1 MVYPKEMVAAVLYG
15 EGDLRLVDDYP
26 VPEPGAGEVL
36 IRVGACAICG
46 SDPKILAHG
55 WPNHPP
61 YGVPG
66 QRGGFIFGHEYTGEV
81 AALGQGVAR
90 GGGVTELNV
99 GDRVAVEPH
108 KGCGVCDNCR
118 DGLYNTCLNYG
129 EHDKGHRHY
138 GFSAN
143 GGYAEYVCNH
153 VNSVY
158 RIPDSMS
165 LEEATLI
172 TTAATSLYG
181 IRRIG
186 GIRAGE
192 TVVVSGPGAIG
203 LMAVTMARLMGAG
216 TIVLTGTRSERL
228 QVGQQL
234 GADVT
239 VNVREEDAFER
250 IMGLTG
256 GVGADAVLECAGT
269 TQAAVDAVGF
279 CKKNGR
285 VALVGIYAEPA
296 PLDVNKIVQWNI
308 TVAGSKAE
316 GERSMVQAL
325 ALLGRRDVDLS
336 PLLTHTF
343 PLDQVHTAFET
354 AEKRLGG
361 AIKVVVQ
368 PGRRRQ
374 ENGF

>member
-1 MVYPKEMVAAVLYG
+1 MTIPRTMKAAVLFG

-26 VPEPGAGEVL
+26 VPRPGPGEVL
-36 IRVGACAICG
+36 IRVAACAICG
-46 SDPKILAHG
+46 TDPKILAHG

-61 YGVPG
+61 YG
-66 QRGGFIFGHEYTGEV
+66 QFIFGHEYTGTV
-81 AALGQGVAR
+81 AALGE
-90 GGGVTELNV
+90 GVTEFAA

-118 DGLYNTCLNYG
+118 DGFYTTCLNYG
-129 EHDKGHRHY
+129 NQAKGHRHY
-138 GFSAN
+138 GFSTN
-143 GGYAEYVCNH
+143 GGYAEYACNH

-158 RIPDSMS
+158 GIPAGMG

-186 GIRAGE
+186 GIQAGE

-203 LMAVTMARLMGAG
+203 LMAVVLARLLGAG
-216 TIVLTGTRSERL
+216 TIVLTGTRPDRL
-228 QVGQQL
+228 EMGHRL

-239 VNVREEDAFER
+239 VNIREENPVER
-250 IMGLTG
+250 VMALTR
-256 GVGADAVLECAGT
+256 GVGAGAVLECAGT
-269 TQAAVDAVGF
+269 TQAAIGAVEL

-285 VALVGIYAEPA
+285 VALVGIYQEPA
-296 PLDVNKIVQWNI
+296 ALNVNKIVQWNI

-316 GERSMVQAL
+316 GERSMAQAL
-325 ALLGRRDVDLS
+325 ALLGRQSMDLS
-336 PLLTHTF
+336 PLITHRF
-343 PLDQVHTAFET
+343 PLSQIHAAFET

-361 AIKVVVQ
+361 ALKVVVK
-368 PGRRRQ
+368 P
-374 ENGF
+374 

>member
-1 MVYPKEMVAAVLYG
+1 MNYPTEMKAAVLYG

-26 VPEPGAGEVL
+26 VPEPEAGEVL

-66 QRGGFIFGHEYTGEV
+66 QRGGFIFGHEYTGQV
-81 AALGQGVAR
+81 AALGPGT
-90 GGGVTELNV
+90 TEFQV

-108 KGCGVCDNCR
+108 KGCGVCNNCR

-129 EHDKGHRHY
+129 NPLKGHRHY
-138 GFSAN
+138 GFSTN
-143 GGYAEYVCNH
+143 GGYAQYVCNH

-158 RIPDSMS
+158 RIPDGMSMV
-165 LEEATLI
+165 EATLV

-186 GIRAGE
+186 GIQAGE

-203 LMAVTMARLMGAG
+203 LMAVVMARLMGAG
-216 TIVLTGTRSERL
+216 TIVLTGTRPERL
-228 QVGQQL
+228 ETGLKL
-234 GADVT
+234 GADLAI
-239 VNVREEDAFER
+239 NVRTEDPIGR
-250 IMGLTG
+250 IQELTA

-269 TQAAVDAVGF
+269 ARAAVDAVNF

-285 VALVGIYAEPA
+285 VALVGIYAKPA

-316 GERSMVQAL
+316 GERSMAQAL
-325 ALLGRRDVDLS
+325 ALLGRGSVDLS
-336 PLLTHTF
+336 PLITHTF
-343 PLDQVHTAFET
+343 ALDQIHAAFET

-361 AIKVVVQ
+361 AIKVVVV
-368 PGRRRQ
+368 PEVEWR